1 MSHPFFDDINN
12 YLPKEILTQE
22 EDKKD
27 NCVLKTEQDE
37 QKPKKK
43 DEKKVAEVKNT
54 EKKPTY
60 NANNNPNLAKS
71 ETKEMKHYMSQ
82 KNVDPIY

>member
-54 EKKPTY
+54 EKK
-60 NANNNPNLAKS
+60 
-71 ETKEMKHYMSQ
+71 H
-82 KNVDPIY
+82 

>member
-43 DEKKVAEVKNT
+43 MRRK
-54 EKKPTY
+54 
-60 NANNNPNLAKS
+60 
-71 ETKEMKHYMSQ
+71 
-82 KNVDPIY
+82 